1 MNKSST
7 NKPYSESCE
16 QNQDAILAVIKPLLA
31 DKKYLL
37 EIGSGTGQHA
47 VYFAQRMPHL
57 IWQTSD
63 QESYHHGIKLWLD
76 EAKLSNTPAPIKL
89 EVSNDAWPSLSIDA
103 IFSANAVHI
112 MSWQNVVDFMENAPP
127 LLAQGG
133 LFILYGPF
141 NYKGKYTSESNARFD
156 IWLKQNNPQSA
167 IRDFEAINELAEHQ
181 GLTLLKD
188 YTMPANNRVLCWQK
202 N

>member
-1 MNKSST
+1 MGN
-7 NKPYSESCE
+7 
-16 QNQDAILAVIKPLLA
+16 ALPLLA
-31 DKKYLL
+31 
-37 EIGSGTGQHA
+37 
-47 VYFAQRMPHL
+47 R
-57 IWQTSD
+57 
-63 QESYHHGIKLWLD
+63 
-76 EAKLSNTPAPIKL
+76 
-89 EVSNDAWPSLSIDA
+89 
-103 IFSANAVHI
+103 
-112 MSWQNVVDFMENAPP
+112 
-127 LLAQGG
+127 GG